1 MALQCQKWSILVYK
15 YLELYDYH
23 AHMEAHEDVLMDV

>member
-1 MALQCQKWSILVYK
+1 MALWGQKWSTLTYK

-23 AHMEAHEDVLMDV
+23 PHMEAHEDVVMDV